1 MSRIYWDT
9 VLFSHWLE
17 GNPDFFREGVGA
29 IWSRMQERNDQLI
42 TGALALGEVLAGAYK
57 QGVDRERIQAVRTA
71 FEAAVSK
78 VIPFTSLA
86 ADLFG
91 HIKGSL
97 KIPAADAIQLA
108 CAASAGTDLF
118 LTNDKNL
125 VGKIVPRIQ
134 FIAAIDSNV
143 Q

>member
-9 VLFSHWLE
+9 MLFVYWLE
-17 GNPDFFREGVGA
+17 ENPQFGKRVDE

-42 TGALALGEVLAGAYK
+42 TGALAIGEVLAGAHK
-57 QGVDRERIQAVRTA
+57 RGADRERIQKVR
-71 FEAAVSK
+71 EALDSVISE
-78 VIPFTSLA
+78 VIPFTSET

-91 HIKGSL
+91 RIKGSS
-97 KIPAADAIQLA
+97 KIPSADAIHLA

-125 VGKIVPRIQ
+125 VGKFVPGIQ
-134 FIAAIDSNV
+134 FIGSLDT
-143 Q
+143 QFF